1 MRVSYL
7 RIIYLLRSLQ
17 VRSDYLQKKFESGLD
32 LETAVSLCCLEIRRM
47 FRDMPATALDK
58 KANFECLERD
68 VGLTKF
74 LPNVSS
80 TQTLICGLLK

>member
-1 MRVSYL
+1 M
-7 RIIYLLRSLQ
+7 
-17 VRSDYLQKKFESGLD
+17 RSDYLQKKFESGLD
-32 LETAVSLCCLEIRRM
+32 FDTAVALCCLEIRRM

-80 TQTLICGLLK
+80 TETLIYVRLRLSL